1 MSKLPI
7 KLFVLGLDGACFDLI
22 QPWLDQD
29 KLPTF
34 QALVAEGA
42 SGPMESCIP
51 PITCPAWKCYSTG
64 KYPGKLGVFWWEQL
78 DLPGRRVILPNATS
92 FRSAEV
98 WDYLNEAGLRTGV
111 VGMPMT
117 YPPRPIRGFMVAGGP
132 DCPATGYTYPEQLE
146 DELKMALGYRTQGE
160 ISATER
166 AVADALDLIE
176 MQLQA
181 AEYLADHY
189 PVDFLHLTSFQI
201 NGPLQHFLYDDQP
214 VLEAWQ
220 RVDRWLAR
228 FAELEKSPEHIHTY
242 RLTPLSLWNAASS
255 GLSGQDIV
263 GALEKYS
270 KYDLPGNVRVDIY
283 DYISRY
289 GRVKMI
295 MRDGALLLVSD
306 DRPLIAE
313 IARHKRMQPFIIRQA
328 DDLTLQVD
336 ATQRGHVKLVLVQI
350 GYPAEDLAGYVT
362 GAELSFRL
370 LPVTNSDQPFSLRQ
384 YQQEAVDVFYARGQV
399 SGGSGV
405 IVLPCGAGKTMI
417 GMGVME
423 KLQTA
428 TLILTPSTVAVR
440 QWIDE
445 LLDKTDLSPDDIGEY
460 SGLVKEIRP
469 VTIST
474 YQILTYRKRRTD
486 TFPHFKL
493 FNERNWGLIIYDE
506 VHLLPAPVFR
516 ITAEIQSRRR
526 LGLTATLIREDGRET
541 DVFSLIGP
549 KKYDV
554 PWKDLEKQGWIASAE
569 CHEIR
574 LPLPDD
580 LRMEYAVA
588 DQRKKFRLS
597 AENPAKLKIIKQ
609 LLIKHREDTVLVMG
623 TYLDQLHE
631 IAEAVGAPL
640 ITGKTPVRERRKLF
654 EQIRQGELGILVVS
668 KVANFSI
675 DLPDVN
681 VAIQVSGTFGSRQ
694 EEAQRLGRILRPKK
708 HGLLAHFY
716 TLVTRDTRDQEFA
729 ARRQLFL
736 TEEGYRYEILYDHE
750 IADYEPVVMDVE
762 AGEPSSRLL
771 PAEAI
776 VIDGELA

>member
-1 MSKLPI
+1 MAYNAANPI
-7 KLFVLGLDGACFDLI
+7 II
-22 QPWLDQD
+22 QSD
-29 KLPTF
+29 K
-34 QALVAEGA
+34 
-42 SGPMESCIP
+42 S
-51 PITCPAWKCYSTG
+51 
-64 KYPGKLGVFWWEQL
+64 
-78 DLPGRRVILPNATS
+78 ILL
-92 FRSAEV
+92 EV
-98 WDYLNEAGLRTGV
+98 NN
-111 VGMPMT
+111 
-117 YPPRPIRGFMVAGGP
+117 
-132 DCPATGYTYPEQLE
+132 
-146 DELKMALGYRTQGE
+146 
-160 ISATER
+160 
-166 AVADALDLIE
+166 
-176 MQLQA
+176 
-181 AEYLADHY
+181 DHY
-189 PVDFLHLTSFQI
+189 EQAR
-201 NGPLQHFLYDDQP
+201 N
-214 VLEAWQ
+214 
-220 RVDRWLAR
+220 WLAR

-640 ITGKTPVRERRKLF
+640 ITGKTPVQERRKLF

>member
-1 MSKLPI
+1 
-7 KLFVLGLDGACFDLI
+7 
-22 QPWLDQD
+22 
-29 KLPTF
+29 
-34 QALVAEGA
+34 
-42 SGPMESCIP
+42 ME
-51 PITCPAWKCYSTG
+51 
-64 KYPGKLGVFWWEQL
+64 V
-78 DLPGRRVILPNATS
+78 N
-92 FRSAEV
+92 
-98 WDYLNEAGLRTGV
+98 N
-111 VGMPMT
+111 
-117 YPPRPIRGFMVAGGP
+117 
-132 DCPATGYTYPEQLE
+132 
-146 DELKMALGYRTQGE
+146 
-160 ISATER
+160 
-166 AVADALDLIE
+166 
-176 MQLQA
+176 
-181 AEYLADHY
+181 DHY
-189 PVDFLHLTSFQI
+189 EQAR
-201 NGPLQHFLYDDQP
+201 N
-214 VLEAWQ
+214 
-220 RVDRWLAR
+220 WLAR